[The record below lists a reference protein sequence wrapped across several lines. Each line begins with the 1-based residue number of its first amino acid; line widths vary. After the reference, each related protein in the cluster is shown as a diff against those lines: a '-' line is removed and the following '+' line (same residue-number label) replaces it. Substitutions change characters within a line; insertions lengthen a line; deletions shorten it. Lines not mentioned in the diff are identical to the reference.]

1 MGKTGLKMWIQEV
14 SPHWAEKKLN
24 EAKPE
29 VLNRH
34 TSDAHVHLLAKTMS
48 EGKWVTGASAI
59 ILDEDDF
66 LIDGQHRLWAVC
78 ESGKTIQM
86 VVIEGANRDQAL
98 PVIDLD
104 RLSRSVADA
113 IEIKSPTGHP
123 ISNPKAAQAATR
135 WFYRYRNQQ
144 IFMGNPKVSARTL
157 LELLGKNPGLI
168 DSISMGEKLKG
179 LVPSISLASFCHYIF
194 VQRNRDLA
202 DQLFD
207 KLSSGANLSVGDPAL
222 ALREKLIAYRRDN
235 ERRSM
240 DHIVFIFFRT
250 WLYIEAGLE
259 VRRLSW
265 RRQGTEE
272 HPAEPFPY
280 LDTYPSEAKDLR
292 KMLRRESA

>member
-1 MGKTGLKMWIQEV
+1 MGKSGLKMWIQEV

-34 TSDAHVHLLAKTMS
+34 TSDAHVHLLAKSMA
-48 EGKWVTGASAI
+48 EGKWVTAACAI
-59 ILDEDDF
+59 ILDEDGF
-66 LIDGQHRLWAVC
+66 LIDGQHRLWAVIEC
-78 ESGKTIQM
+78 KKTIQM

-113 IEIKSPTGHP
+113 IEIKSPTGQP
-123 ISNPKAAQAATR
+123 ISNPKAAQAAIR
-135 WFYRYRNQQ
+135 WFHRYRNQQ
-144 IFMGNPKVSARTL
+144 LFMGNPKTSARTL
-157 LELLGKNPGLI
+157 LELLGKNPGLV
-168 DSISMGEKLKG
+168 DSITMGESLKG

-194 VQRNRDLA
+194 VQRNRELA
-202 DQLFD
+202 DSLFAR
-207 KLSSGANLSVGDPAL
+207 LSSGADLSVGDPAL
-222 ALREKLIAYRRDN
+222 ALREKLIAYRTSG

-240 DHIVFIFFRT
+240 DHVAFLFFRT
-250 WLYIEAGLE
+250 WLYVEAGVE
-259 VRRLSW
+259 ARRLSW

-280 LDTYPSEAKDLR
+280 LDNYPNDQKDLR